1 MTEPGGTARTAG
13 GRWTAGTVLAW
24 AAADFR
30 EKGFDRPRLEAE
42 LLLAHALRCSR
53 LELYTGHDRPLAA
66 AELAAYREA
75 ISRRR
80 AGEPSAYIT
89 GTKGFWSIDL
99 AVGPDVLVPRPET
112 ELLVEAFLERS
123 DAGRVLD
130 LGCGSGCVGLAL
142 LNERTELTVDAVDL
156 SAAAC
161 AVARHNAE
169 ALGLA
174 ARFEVFEGD
183 LFAPL
188 PAGTRYGAIVSNP
201 PYVADG
207 EIDGLE
213 PEVRRE
219 PRLALAGGADGLG
232 VIRRIL
238 GEAPRWLEPGG
249 LLLIEMDPRQTREA
263 AAELGPAL
271 FGAPGEILPD
281 LAGLERAVAFRR
293 SRS

>member
-1 MTEPGGTARTAG
+1 MSARKQ
-13 GRWTAGTVLAW
+13 WTAGTVLAW
-24 AAADFR
+24 AATDFR
-30 EKGFDRPRLEAE
+30 ERGFDRPRLEAE

-53 LELYTGHDRPLAA
+53 LELYTGHDRPLIA
-66 AELAAYREA
+66 AELAAFREA

-123 DAGRVLD
+123 DAERVLD
-130 LGCGSGCVGLAL
+130 LCCGSGCVGLAL
-142 LNERTELTVDAVDL
+142 LRERPGMAVEAVDL

-161 AVARHNAE
+161 AVARRNAE

-174 ARFEVFEGD
+174 QRFSVFEGD

-207 EIDGLE
+207 EIAGLP

-219 PRLALAGGADGLG
+219 PRLALAGGADGLD

-238 GEAPRWLEPGG
+238 GEAPRWLAPGG
-249 LLLIEMDPRQTREA
+249 YLLIEMDPRQTREA
-263 AAELGPAL
+263 AGTLGPSL
-271 FGAPGEILPD
+271 FGAAGEILRD
-281 LAGLERAVAFRR
+281 LAGLERGVVFERG
-293 SRS
+293 